1 MTPPSK
7 AGLQAEVQ
15 ETPPL
20 PDSREIPN
28 TNPLVLEPGTYRTCH
43 PTGKRTLP
51 AVPLE
56 TLPDEMIDDL
66 MKEAD
71 ELFGRHRQTKRD

>member
-7 AGLQAEVQ
+7 AGLQAQAQ

-20 PDSREIPN
+20 PDNLETPN
-28 TNPLVLEPGTYRTCH
+28 TSPLVLEPGTYRTCH
-43 PTGKRTLP
+43 PSGKRNLP
-51 AVPLE
+51 AAPLDS
-56 TLPDEMIDDL
+56 LPDEMIDDL
-66 MKEAD
+66 LKEAD